1 MAQRKTNIIH
11 IPSDEAQGEGSFI
24 EFRSFTWGQQKHV
37 AKTLAQLDASGTDSL
52 DEIDKLIATH
62 LVGWNWV
69 DGDGKP
75 LPLPTEADP
84 SPLDALE
91 NIEINFL
98 IGSIKTA
105 LRGLN
110 ADTEKK

>member
-1 MAQRKTNIIH
+1 MAQRKTNIVH
-11 IPSDEAQGEGSFI
+11 IPSDAAQGEGSYV

-52 DEIDKLIATH
+52 EEIDKLIAAH
-62 LVGWNWV
+62 LVDWNWV
-69 DGDGKP
+69 DGIGNP
-75 LPLPTEADP
+75 LSLPTEADP

-91 NIEINFL
+91 NVEINFL
-98 IGSIKTA
+98 ISSIKTA
-105 LRGLN
+105 LRGLD

>member
-1 MAQRKTNIIH
+1 MAQRKTNIVH
-11 IPSDEAQGEGSFI
+11 IPSDEAQGEGSYV

-37 AKTLAQLDASGTDSL
+37 AKTFEQLDASGTDSL
-52 DEIDKLIATH
+52 GEIDKLIAAH

-84 SPLDALE
+84 SSIDTLGDAE
-91 NIEINFL
+91 SQFL
-98 IGSIKTA
+98 MDSIKTA
-105 LRGLN
+105 LRGLD
-110 ADTEKK
+110 AETEKK